1 MKLSNQNNELH
12 EFHWLLDV
20 LQNIGAGLVVMDRNY
35 KITLWNGFMQNHSA
49 LMPTEVMGKT
59 IFSLFPELPE
69 KWFKRKAQSVFMLHN
84 SAFTTWEQRPYLFR
98 FKNYRPITGRA
109 EFMYQNC
116 TIMPLIGLQHEVD
129 HICLIVYDVTDTAV
143 NKLSLQEANSQLEH
157 LSRTDR
163 LTGLFNR
170 GWWEECLISEYKRF
184 SRSNANCSL
193 VMFDIDHFK
202 KVNDTFGH
210 QAGDEVIRKT
220 AETVRKTIRDVDIAG
235 RYGGEEF
242 TIILYNS
249 DKDGCQS
256 FAERLRKM
264 IEGLT
269 VIYDKT
275 EIKFTISLGLATLT
289 LDIESPADWIEAADK
304 ALYEAKEDGRNCWKV
319 FGG

>member
-1 MKLSNQNNELH
+1 MSQLRKDSELH

-20 LQNIGAGLVVMDRNY
+20 LQTIGAGLVVMDRTY

-69 KWFKRKAQSVFMLHN
+69 KWFKRKAQSVFMLRN
-84 SAFTTWEQRPYLFR
+84 SAFTTWEQRPYLFK

-116 TIMPLIGLQHEVD
+116 TIMPLTGLQHEVD

-143 NKLSLQEANSQLEH
+143 NKLSLQDANAQLEH

-163 LTGLFNR
+163 LTGLYNR
-170 GWWEECLISEYKRF
+170 GWWEECLVNEFKRF
-184 SRSNANCSL
+184 SRSNAKTSL

-202 KVNDTFGH
+202 KVNDTYGH

-242 TIILYNS
+242 TIILYDSNENGS
-249 DKDGCQS
+249 MA
-256 FAERLRKM
+256 FAERLRTM
-264 IEGLT
+264 IEDLT
-269 VIYDKT
+269 VIYEEI
-275 EIKFTISLGLATLT
+275 EIKFTISLGLATLDT
-289 LDIESPADWIEAADK
+289 HIDSPTDWIEAADK
-304 ALYEAKEDGRNCWKV
+304 ALYKAKESGRNCWKI
-319 FGG
+319 FES